1 MLYIDSQTIKRCAS
15 GNRLNYLITNIL
27 HGIHCKLLAIIR
39 LGYFL
44 FLSFVYCIFRAFAD
58 VFLSFAP
65 RLFLESQAE
74 GQILVPHPKQTFIP
88 VKSDKIKD
96 NKQITVQLESSIR
109 ESL

>member
-1 MLYIDSQTIKRCAS
+1 MVRVFFSS
-15 GNRLNYLITNIL
+15 
-27 HGIHCKLLAIIR
+27 
-39 LGYFL
+39 
-44 FLSFVYCIFRAFAD
+44 FLSFFCLLHFPCICRCFPEFY
-58 VFLSFAP
+58 P

-96 NKQITVQLESSIR
+96 NKQITVQFESSIR